1 MKRDTYNR
9 IVKLFCS
16 FRCII
21 SCHIIMIVIG
31 LGCLGCTRN
40 ESVREHWET
49 LETRK
54 DSLENALKTRH
65 LDHPDSLANTL
76 AGFRRLGDSTAVAMA
91 YYTSA
96 RALHHQQEYTSAIA
110 NYRHGIRASEHTGD
124 TVLHINILHN
134 VGTCYRRMGTMFEA
148 SDQLYTALNMAEQ
161 YSLRNTKRGK
171 ELRSYIYNNLGNI
184 YKYLN
189 NREEAEALFRR
200 ALALDKELGNILGMA
215 KNYSTLGNLYEHRNM
230 FDSAYVMYHKALEY
244 DIQAG
249 SRLGIGICHNRLGQL
264 MMHYDSIDAALAH
277 HQKAYELLNDS
288 RYDTWNR
295 LKASLSMAW
304 IYLLKHD
311 LPKVYTLLE
320 ETEQEALRL
329 RSFGH
334 LEEVYYCLAEYYRQ
348 QGNYKKAFEQQAL
361 CLQYRDSIS
370 KQRNEQEVA
379 QNSIRYERRKSEFEI
394 NRLNLQHEKVKAN
407 RRVILISSIIV
418 ASILIMLLVLSY
430 FFIRLQ
436 RRRNREL
443 YEMNATKDK
452 FFSIIS
458 HDLKNP
464 AVAQRNALQGL
475 VNNGHLLDEDS
486 LAEYYEMLLK
496 SADSQVELLYNLLD
510 WARVQTGRLPYNPSV
525 FELETTLKS
534 EIELLQI
541 AFTNKDIT
549 VTTDFGE
556 ACLVNGDRN
565 MVATVFRNLL
575 SNAIKFT
582 NQGGKIEV
590 RLTKKD
596 HEIHVS
602 VKDNGVGISSDK
614 IPHLFK
620 LDREQST
627 PGTWGETGSGLGL
640 MVCKS
645 FVERNGGTL
654 TVKSIEGRGT
664 TFSFTV
670 RSAHEE

>member
-1 MKRDTYNR
+1 M
-9 IVKLFCS
+9 
-16 FRCII
+16 
-21 SCHIIMIVIG
+21 
-31 LGCLGCTRN
+31 
-40 ESVREHWET
+40 
-49 LETRK
+49 
-54 DSLENALKTRH
+54 LKERS
-65 LDHPDSLANTL
+65 LDHPDSLVQVL
-76 AGFRRLGDSTAVAMA
+76 AGARARGDSTAVALI

-96 RALHHQQEYTSAIA
+96 RALQHRQEYTSAIA
-110 NYRHGIRASEHTGD
+110 NYRHGIRALEHTGD
-124 TVLHINILHN
+124 TALHIDLLHN
-134 VGTCYRRMGTMFEA
+134 VGTCFRRMGAMFEA
-148 SDQLYTALNMAEQ
+148 SDHLYTALNMAEQ
-161 YSLRNTKRGK
+161 YSLRNTEMGK
-171 ELRSYIYNNLGNI
+171 ELRSYVCNNLGNV

-189 NREEAEALFRR
+189 NKEEAEALFRR
-200 ALALDKELGNILGMA
+200 SLALDRELDNPIGIA
-215 KNYSTLGNLYEHRNM
+215 KNYSTIGNLYEHRNM
-230 FDSAYVMYHKALEY
+230 FDSAYVMYHRALEY
-244 DIQAG
+244 DTRAG
-249 SRLGIGICHNRLGQL
+249 SQLGMGICHNRLGQL

-277 HQKAYELLNDS
+277 HQKAYELLND
-288 RYDTWNR
+288 RKYDTWNR

-311 LPKVYTLLE
+311 LPKAYMLLE
-320 ETEQEALRL
+320 ETEQEALRV

-348 QGNYKKAFEQQAL
+348 QGNYRKAFEQQAL

-379 QNSIRYERRKSEFEI
+379 QNRIRYERKKSEIEI
-394 NRLNLQHEKVKAN
+394 DRLNVQHEKVKAN

-418 ASILIMLLVLSY
+418 ASILIVLLVLSY

-549 VTTDFGE
+549 VTTDFAE